1 MTSPA
6 MRFIKVNLEMAKEV
20 AHKWEQASYSQTSAY
35 CLDILSELGFPSA
48 ELPVN
53 LQTREEQLNF
63 IAGFASYAFGEVQN
77 VQGAN

>member
-6 MRFIKVNLEMAKEV
+6 MRFRVNLEMGKEF

-35 CLDILSELGFPSA
+35 CLNILNELGFPSA
-48 ELPVN
+48 ELPLN

-63 IAGFASYAFGEVQN
+63 IAGFASYALGEVQN
-77 VQGAN
+77 VQSAN